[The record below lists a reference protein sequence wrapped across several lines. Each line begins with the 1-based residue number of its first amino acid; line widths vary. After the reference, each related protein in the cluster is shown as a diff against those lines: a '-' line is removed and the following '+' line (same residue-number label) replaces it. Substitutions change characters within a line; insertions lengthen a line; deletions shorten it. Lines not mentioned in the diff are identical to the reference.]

1 MAHAKLSPSSAERW
15 MTCPGSVAL
24 CDGLVDEGSSFAA
37 EGTAAHWVAE
47 QILLGKHDKFSV
59 VGQKAENEY
68 IVTADMVVDV
78 ERYITQI
85 QDLVASTGGN
95 LLVEQ
100 RLPIS
105 EWTGESDAHGTSD
118 AVILASG
125 EIIVCDLKFG
135 RGVQVDAAENKQ
147 LMLYALGAVE
157 TFDIAAGPFE
167 RVRLVISQ
175 PRLGHYSEWTL
186 TMADLEAFGAEVKAA
201 AKATAAT
208 DAPHVPNEKA
218 CKFCKAKAACPA
230 LRSEVMDAFEN
241 VEPKTAEVDRLG
253 WAMSKVALVET
264 WCKAVRAEVEKE
276 LLAGKAIAGWKLVKG
291 KMGNRK
297 WADPTEA
304 ENVLKSLR
312 LKVDQMYDLSLIS
325 PTSAEKLAN
334 SEVIGP
340 RQWKKVLPLI
350 TRTEGGPSVAP
361 ESDKRPAIEPVSADE
376 FDVVQPQDDFV

>member
-1 MAHAKLSPSSAERW
+1 MAHARLSPSSADRW

-24 CDGLVDEGSSFAA
+24 CEGMPDDSSSFAE
-37 EGTAAHWVAE
+37 EGTAAHWAAE
-47 QILLGKHDKFSV
+47 QILLGKHDQFSV
-59 VGQKAENEY
+59 VGQKAENG
-68 IVTADMVVDV
+68 ITIDADMAADV
-78 ERYITQI
+78 MRYVTQI
-85 QDLVASTGGN
+85 WDTAESMCGT

-100 RLPIS
+100 RLAIGS
-105 EWTGESDAHGTSD
+105 WTGEDGAHGTSD
-118 AVILASG
+118 AVILAPG
-125 EIIVCDLKFG
+125 EIAVCDLKFG
-135 RGVQVDAAENKQ
+135 RGVEVFAENNRQ
-147 LMLYALGAVE
+147 LMIYALAAVE
-157 TFDIAAGPFE
+157 AFDIAAGPFD
-167 RVRLVISQ
+167 RVRLIISQ
-175 PRLGHYSEWTL
+175 PRLGNFSEWSLTL
-186 TMADLEAFGAEVKAA
+186 DELTAFGTQVTQAA
-201 AKATAAT
+201 LGTMLK
-208 DAPHVPNEKA
+208 DAPLVPGEKA
-218 CKFCKAKAACPA
+218 CKFCKAKATCPA

-253 WAMSKVALVET
+253 WAMGKVALVET

-297 WADPTEA
+297 WSDPAEA
-304 ENVLKSLR
+304 EATLKSLR

-376 FDVVQPQDDFV
+376 FDVVQPQNDFV